1 MKTIQIIDLDGRPAA
16 LAAAGGAI
24 IAGHV
29 SPPLL
34 AHVQAKALYAL
45 QIQAGERPGPYTDI
59 DAEHYARAAT
69 GASSHRGRMP
79 AATTRSRGDA
89 CS

>member
-1 MKTIQIIDLDGRPAA
+1 MKTIQIIDLDGQPAA
-16 LAAAGGAI
+16 LAAGGAAI
-24 IAGHV
+24 IAEHV

-45 QIQAGERPGPYTDI
+45 QIQAGERPGPYTDT
-59 DAEHYARAAT
+59 DAEHYARAAAAT
-69 GASSHRGRMP
+69 SSHRGRMP
-79 AATTRSRGDA
+79 APTTRPRGDA